1 MNNFRGGFGGF
12 GGANLN
18 QLMKQAQKMQA
29 DMEAKKNEL
38 HATEFKATAGGG
50 MVEVTM
56 MGSRTLKSIKF
67 KPEIVDPDDVE
78 MLEDLVLSAVKEALA
93 KAEKISADQMSKIT
107 GGLNIPGLM

>member
-78 MLEDLVLSAVKEALA
+78 MLEDLVVAAVNDALSQIAKKEA
-93 KAEKISADQMSKIT
+93 EGMPSM
-107 GGLNIPGLM
+107 PGLGL